1 MNIFIKATVC
11 VLLALILSITL
22 SKSSKDFSLLL
33 CLFVCSVTVI
43 AAVQCLTPVVSFIN
57 KLQEYGN
64 LNGEVVQILLKSVG
78 IGFLAEIVSLICTDA
93 GNAALGKTLKFLA
106 SAIILMMA
114 IPLLDNLI
122 TLIEEIL
129 GAV

>member
-22 SKSSKDFSLLL
+22 SKNSKDFSLLL

-43 AAVQCLTPVVSFIN
+43 AAVQCLAPVVSFMN
-57 KLQEYGN
+57 KLQEYGK
-64 LNGEVVQILLKSVG
+64 LNSEMVQILLKSVG